1 MFWVYDFVNGKFQSF
16 FNSIRNKDG
25 ETKSIPASI
34 LVPCLKNTMRDY
46 EMKSSTIIRDQEKDL
61 IVISIGD
68 KNIQM
73 KPHRMMK

>member
-1 MFWVYDFVNGKFQSF
+1 
-16 FNSIRNKDG
+16 
-25 ETKSIPASI
+25 
-34 LVPCLKNTMRDY
+34 MRDY